1 MSINTEFDFWPEER
15 LAALVSCLHKSREG
29 KPLPPNADERDHLPS
44 EDDFIFWVDAVQQ
57 CDLLPESDMHP
68 TEEREDLLDVLAQE
82 LASAV
87 HTELR
92 GRTYSK
98 VREGLYLGDLSGP
111 ESRLTLLWLGVRGVV
126 TVASHDIERLWMAD
140 GIAYHTAVVDTSAD
154 SIGPCLPASCSFLD
168 RHNCA
173 FVCCAAGQ
181 GLSLLVCAAHLATS
195 ERWASHGPGGP
206 VSETPG
212 ELLRE
217 LAAQC
222 DANTPFPPV
231 ERAALSAY
239 CTWRFLQR
247 TSPPRED
254 SEAEDSHEEE
264 EEEVAPCTPVNKPAP
279 APSGGP
285 FSGISA
291 IDLVKVA
298 CSTRKR
304 ARDEED
310 LATSS
315 SEEAAESAATPQSK
329 HAKKLS
335 PCAGDGGYGFGQKE
349 GGKPKHAAMVGGVAS
364 TMVGGTNDTWQR
376 IA

>member
-15 LAALVSCLHKSREG
+15 LAALVSCLAKQREG
-29 KPLPPNADERDHLPS
+29 KPLPPKADERDHLPS

-57 CDLLPESDMHP
+57 CDLLPDNDLHP

-87 HTELR
+87 HSELR
-92 GRTYSK
+92 GRTYTK

-140 GIAYHTAVVDTSAD
+140 GIAYHTAIVDTSAD
-154 SIGPCLPASCSFLD
+154 SIGPCLPASCAFLD
-168 RHNCA
+168 RHTTA
-173 FVCCAAGQ
+173 FVCCAAGN

-195 ERWASHGPGGP
+195 DRWASHGPGGP

-254 SEAEDSHEEE
+254 SEEEEE
-264 EEEVAPCTPVNKPAP
+264 EEEVAPCTPVSKPAP
-279 APSGGP
+279 APSGP

-304 ARDEED
+304 ARNEEE

-315 SEEAAESAATPQSK
+315 SEEAESAATPQSK
-329 HAKKLS
+329 HAK
-335 PCAGDGGYGFGQKE
+335 PRAGPGGKGFGQTVE
-349 GGKPKHAAMVGGVAS
+349 GAGRKPTLMAMVGGVAS
-364 TMVGGTNDTWQR
+364 TMLGGL
-376 IA
+376 

>member
-1 MSINTEFDFWPEER
+1 MI
-15 LAALVSCLHKSREG
+15 
-29 KPLPPNADERDHLPS
+29 
-44 EDDFIFWVDAVQQ
+44 
-57 CDLLPESDMHP
+57 
-68 TEEREDLLDVLAQE
+68 
-82 LASAV
+82 
-87 HTELR
+87 
-92 GRTYSK
+92 
-98 VREGLYLGDLSGP
+98 
-111 ESRLTLLWLGVRGVV
+111 
-126 TVASHDIERLWMAD
+126 
-140 GIAYHTAVVDTSAD
+140 
-154 SIGPCLPASCSFLD
+154 
-168 RHNCA
+168 
-173 FVCCAAGQ
+173 AGQ
-181 GLSLLVCAAHLATS
+181 PPSRHDSNQAPTRPKPKTPRKPSYAVYPLVYPPCRS
-195 ERWASHGPGGP
+195 R
-206 VSETPG
+206 
-212 ELLRE
+212 
-217 LAAQC
+217 C

-254 SEAEDSHEEE
+254 SEAEDSHAE

-349 GGKPKHAAMVGGVAS
+349 VRTPYP
-364 TMVGGTNDTWQR
+364 
-376 IA
+376 

>member
-15 LAALVSCLHKSREG
+15 LAALVSCLAKSREG
-29 KPLPPNADERDHLPS
+29 KPLPPKADERDHLPS

-57 CDLLPESDMHP
+57 CDLLPDTEMQP

-92 GRTYSK
+92 GRTYTK

-140 GIAYHTAVVDTSAD
+140 GIAYHTAIVDTSAD
-154 SIGPCLPASCSFLD
+154 SIGPCLPASCAFLD
-168 RHNCA
+168 RHNSA

-212 ELLRE
+212 DLLRE

-222 DANTPFPPV
+222 AVRFESSACQHANQHWGGSHWGGTALTHAPPGV
-231 ERAALSAY
+231 
-239 CTWRFLQR
+239 
-247 TSPPRED
+247 
-254 SEAEDSHEEE
+254 
-264 EEEVAPCTPVNKPAP
+264 
-279 APSGGP
+279 
-285 FSGISA
+285 I
-291 IDLVKVA
+291 
-298 CSTRKR
+298 
-304 ARDEED
+304 
-310 LATSS
+310 
-315 SEEAAESAATPQSK
+315 
-329 HAKKLS
+329 
-335 PCAGDGGYGFGQKE
+335 AGDSRPPE
-349 GGKPKHAAMVGGVAS
+349 RHDS
-364 TMVGGTNDTWQR
+364 N
-376 IA
+376 